1 MARASECTGCLNP
14 GLASEAC
21 LGRVLSFRLQYFHT
35 CYLPCWKVLRL
46 QKPKFHRHRL
56 RHQPCC
62 GAKAS
67 ALSRTCK
74 LVTHNQP
81 AARSPCVFFGLSR
94 FLLGFTNEEFQ
105 HGLQV
110 EKHSMQQT
118 HANATE
124 TKGDC
129 TGCCRD
135 ISPPLAGFQVSDFD
149 PAILWTS
156 HDSRHNTQWS
166 HGLKLWRFEQTQSL
180 SFSEK
185 MSLNRQRC
193 HLAWVPIIRKMC
205 TWTCKIENVCHV
217 LGPPADWQPKTC
229 EEEPAHRTHVYFCM
243 SSVGVPIWCK
253 EQVIKNKNKFHET
266 PTSACGMVGINSAL
280 CRASKS
286 TCERG

>member
-1 MARASECTGCLNP
+1 MYRLSESRTCFRGVP
-14 GLASEAC
+14 RQGF
-21 LGRVLSFRLQYFHT
+21 VLSFTVLSYVLSSLLESA
-35 CYLPCWKVLRL
+35 LPSETYS
-46 QKPKFHRHRL
+46 KFHRHRL

-124 TKGDC
+124 TKRDC

-156 HDSRHNTQWS
+156 HDSRHNTQ
-166 HGLKLWRFEQTQSL
+166 
-180 SFSEK
+180 
-185 MSLNRQRC
+185 
-193 HLAWVPIIRKMC
+193 
-205 TWTCKIENVCHV
+205 
-217 LGPPADWQPKTC
+217 
-229 EEEPAHRTHVYFCM
+229 
-243 SSVGVPIWCK
+243 
-253 EQVIKNKNKFHET
+253 
-266 PTSACGMVGINSAL
+266 
-280 CRASKS
+280 
-286 TCERG
+286 